1 MGEVGI
7 TIAVALVVD
16 HSRNLGIRSAVV
28 IEDPER
34 IRRFI
39 DSCTQSSMFAQ
50 TLQDG
55 VLSSLALV
63 HSPVIGSR
71 GCIIDVGAESE
82 QGIISAP
89 DRVDLVVPSGDVEVP
104 FLRALVRIV
113 NAEII
118 VSALEI
124 ASLVDAAAAVRRSLG
139 VRNGEWI
146 HTVVSVGETHGAGAC
161 ITSLIVVNDDIFHAV
176 ALLGRGTTIEAV
188 VARDLSWV
196 DISHINVWHLSDGVL
211 SKRLRVDSRG
221 GADEGGDGHE
231 LLHFVVC

>member
-16 HSRNLGIRSAVV
+16 HSRNLGIRSIAGV

-104 FLRALVRIV
+104 FL
-113 NAEII
+113 
-118 VSALEI
+118 
-124 ASLVDAAAAVRRSLG
+124 
-139 VRNGEWI
+139 
-146 HTVVSVGETHGAGAC
+146 
-161 ITSLIVVNDDIFHAV
+161 
-176 ALLGRGTTIEAV
+176 
-188 VARDLSWV
+188 
-196 DISHINVWHLSDGVL
+196 
-211 SKRLRVDSRG
+211 
-221 GADEGGDGHE
+221 
-231 LLHFVVC
+231 